1 MLGSDEAVCKVST
14 GDDLFSM
21 SVRSAKPSSCS
32 GTAVPR
38 AFATATVVVEA
49 LGKRA

>member
-1 MLGSDEAVCKVST
+1 MAGSDEVVWIVSK
-14 GDDLFSM
+14 GDDLLSM

-32 GTAVPR
+32 GTAMSR
-38 AFATATVVVEA
+38 ALARAAVIVEA